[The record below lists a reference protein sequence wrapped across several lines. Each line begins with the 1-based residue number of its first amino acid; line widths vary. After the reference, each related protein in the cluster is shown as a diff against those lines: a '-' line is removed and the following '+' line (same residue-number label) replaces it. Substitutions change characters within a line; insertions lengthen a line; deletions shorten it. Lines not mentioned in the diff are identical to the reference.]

1 MKILHP
7 QDITTAFAQAY
18 NSGDVENL
26 LALYGDDAVLAIAP
40 GKRAHGIAEIR
51 AALSESLA
59 FGGRMDAVNHYCL
72 QSGDVALVQGEWTLR
87 AEKDGVLM
95 TLTSRTAEVVRRQSD
110 GSWRYVCDHAFA
122 NDDAEVVPQVDSLP
136 GRMA

>member
-1 MKILHP
+1 MKVLHP
-7 QDITTAFAQAY
+7 KDITAAFAQAY

-26 LALYGDDAVLAIAP
+26 LALYEEDAVLAVAP

-59 FGGRMDAVNHYCL
+59 FGGRMEALNHYCL
-72 QSGDVALVQGEWTLR
+72 QSGGVALVQGEWTLR
-87 AEKDGVLM
+87 AEKDGVLL
-95 TLTSRTAEVVRRQSD
+95 TLNSRTAEVVRRQFD

-122 NDDAEVVPQVDSLP
+122 SDDMAVAPQVEPLL
-136 GRMA
+136 GRMS